1 MILTLKF
8 LNVDHSYLL
17 SLEFHLGIVNLQ
29 KKKKSLKLCIVIL
42 NFIQFR
48 GQSMTSL
55 HTSVARKTTQARK
68 YSYPCCG
75 RVAYVGFLSTLDYGK
90 SESTLEVL

>member
-1 MILTLKF
+1 
-8 LNVDHSYLL
+8 
-17 SLEFHLGIVNLQ
+17 
-29 KKKKSLKLCIVIL
+29 
-42 NFIQFR
+42 
-48 GQSMTSL
+48 MTSL

-75 RVAYVGFLSTLDYGK
+75 RVAYVGFLSILDYGR